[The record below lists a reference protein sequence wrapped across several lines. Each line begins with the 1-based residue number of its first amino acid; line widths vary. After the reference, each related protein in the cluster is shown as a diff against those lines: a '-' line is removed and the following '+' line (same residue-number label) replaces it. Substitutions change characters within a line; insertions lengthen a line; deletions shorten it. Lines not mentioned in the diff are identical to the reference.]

1 MKEQGREESV
11 GIFKLDPER
20 FDTQLKLLV
29 SAGDRFDS
37 ARKKFYGNVI
47 GSSEIWSGLNEL
59 DQFGSPLRDSV
70 TGIDGRLGQIS
81 SRYKRIVS
89 DLQRAVQD
97 FRGIDENQRKA
108 YMTMLNGLNDKFTYN
123 STNTPER

>member
-1 MKEQGREESV
+1 M

-47 GSSEIWSGLNEL
+47 GSNEIWSGLNEL

-70 TGIDGRLGQIS
+70 TGIDGRLRQIS

>member
-11 GIFKLDPER
+11 GIFKLDPES
-20 FDTQLKLLV
+20 FDKQLKLLV
-29 SAGDRFDS
+29 SAGDKFDS
-37 ARKKFYGNVI
+37 AREKFYGNVI
-47 GSSEIWSGLNEL
+47 GSSEIWSELNEL
-59 DQFGSPLRDSV
+59 DQFGLPLRGSV
-70 TGIDGRLGQIS
+70 TGIGDRLGQIS

-89 DLQRAVQD
+89 DLQRAVQN